1 MNRVTLVKVYWEHS
15 DSSDS
20 KARVIDGV
28 IIPYQNEPL
37 ADWGKEESS
46 MQVEKQIL
54 MDFIIYFKST
64 FEGKIL

>member
-15 DSSDS
+15 DSSGS

-46 MQVEKQIL
+46 NASGETDIDGL
-54 MDFIIYFKST
+54 YH
-64 FEGKIL
+64 LL